1 MQNQL
6 TKKNVHLTIC
16 DSVTWKTELN
26 EILLSSSI
34 L

>member
-6 TKKNVHLTIC
+6 TKKNVHLIC